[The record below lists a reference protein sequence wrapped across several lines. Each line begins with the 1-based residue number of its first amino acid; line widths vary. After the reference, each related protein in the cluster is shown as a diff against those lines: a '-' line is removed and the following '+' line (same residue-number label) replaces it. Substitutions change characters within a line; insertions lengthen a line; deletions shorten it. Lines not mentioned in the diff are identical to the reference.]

1 MNENINDNERESAAL
16 KSAMRLVSPSS
27 RAVPLSQWSVPSLVV
42 LRALELSGVNADV
55 VGAFYPMAHFQAAPV
70 LSVRSHAI
78 KTEPTA
84 TLVEEQ
90 VASLVACGA
99 VVDAGLRSHGDGGRA
114 HWSCLRFPVGGHNE
128 KIVAGLARGVG
139 SAAQSELDWRER
151 ESDRG
156 AHRSEVIHPEEL
168 A

>member
-1 MNENINDNERESAAL
+1 MNDNERENAAL
-16 KSAMRLVSPSS
+16 ESAMRLVDPSS
-27 RAVPLSQWSVPSLVV
+27 RAVPLSKWSAPSLVV

-55 VGAFYPMAHFQAAPV
+55 VGAFYPLAHFQAAPV

-90 VASLVACGA
+90 VAALVACGA
-99 VVDAGLRSHGDGGRA
+99 VVDAGIANIGDGGRA
-114 HWSCLRFPVGGHNE
+114 RWVCLRFPDSERYE
-128 KIVAGLARGVG
+128 KTMSAIARDMC
-139 SAAQSELDWRER
+139 SAAQSELDRRWS
-151 ESDRG
+151 ES
-156 AHRSEVIHPEEL
+156 HTSEL